1 MAIYSKRIAFAV
13 AVIVVLVALGGFVI
27 NRECYFGG
35 GMPGYYRDCTCLGI
49 ERLDYD
55 QTAVDGQ
62 RRTTCIG
69 IITAHTCYLYPGDP
83 AVPCDSLPFR

>member
-1 MAIYSKRIAFAV
+1 MAMYSKRIAFAV
-13 AVIVVLVALGGFVI
+13 AVIIVLVLGIFLI

-35 GMPGYYRDCTCLGI
+35 GMPGHYRDCTCLGI

-55 QTAVDGQ
+55 RTAVDGQ

-69 IITAHTCYLYPGDP
+69 IITARTCNLYQSGP
-83 AVPCDSLPFR
+83 AIPCDSLPPR